1 MSIVKMSA
9 LTISGF
15 ALWLAPPF
23 LLSRKIPLHNFTTGL
38 ALIGGFVCAF
48 EARRCAI
55 KLSKDE
61 EFEAMKESAIKG
73 DVEDELATSVYISEQ
88 ERRIEAE
95 AILNGRSEHHK
106 EVERL
111 ERSLALDCS
120 ERIGQNVLEHDR
132 LAERSENAEDE
143 RLERIL
149 QLKAQGYGK
158 AKIILEIW
166 GITKGGSSKYKAAE
180 AEYDRLING
189 E

>member
-48 EARRCAI
+48 EARKSAI
-55 KLSKDE
+55 KLAKDE

-95 AILNGRSEHHK
+95 AILNSNSKSLEAERKSL
-106 EVERL
+106 EVIYSKDFPASASTSDNPDYLAYL
-111 ERSLALDCS
+111 EVRKSMEAGKPQTWIV
-120 ERIGQNVLEHDR
+120 ENVLKMKGRKFKE
-132 LAERSENAEDE
+132 
-143 RLERIL
+143 
-149 QLKAQGYGK
+149 GK
-158 AKIILEIW
+158 AKLE
-166 GITKGGSSKYKAAE
+166 SLLERFSDDDE
-180 AEYDRLING
+180 DE
-189 E
+189 EE